1 MRTKKPKKKLK
12 KYRALRRLRWGH
24 VFDQPKG
31 WEFTEADL
39 LPGMKAALRK
49 WLRVGAAVEIE
60 IVEPKKPNLVAH
72 TQNSSSDD
80 SEAKEHIPD
89 KS

>member
-39 LPGMKAALRK
+39 DMPAMAPALRK
-49 WLRVGAAVEIE
+49 WLRVKAIAEITE
-60 IVEPKKPNLVAH
+60 QAE
-72 TQNSSSDD
+72 Q
-80 SEAKEHIPD
+80 
-89 KS
+89 KSQPGKDTAPALP

>member
-39 LPGMKAALRK
+39 LPGMKPALRK
-49 WLRVGAAVEIE
+49 WLRVGAAVEVVE
-60 IVEPKKPNLVAH
+60 SKQAELVEPIAENEQEVV
-72 TQNSSSDD
+72 T
-80 SEAKEHIPD
+80 
-89 KS
+89 

>member
-1 MRTKKPKKKLK
+1 MGTKKSKKELK

-39 LPGMKAALRK
+39 LPGMKPALRK
-49 WLRVGAAVEIE
+49 WLRVGAAVEVVEIKQAE
-60 IVEPKKPNLVAH
+60 VIGPIVENRQETVNGRGRP
-72 TQNSSSDD
+72 
-80 SEAKEHIPD
+80 
-89 KS
+89 